1 MKLHVARLSLVAAAL
16 VFLLGFQPAHAAPG
30 ETVIVA
36 LGDSL
41 TAGYGLP
48 QDQSFPAQ
56 LQAAL
61 KARGQNVRIINAG
74 VSGDTATAALQRLDW
89 ALPDDTKAVI
99 VELGGNDALQGIPP
113 EGTKQALAK
122 IIEKVQAKGLPVLLA
137 GMEAPRNMGKEY
149 VKQFH
154 AIYPDLAAQY
164 DVLLYPF
171 FLDGAALH
179 DGLMQRDGIH
189 PNGKGVAVI
198 VAKMMPKVEA
208 LLAEA
213 GATVDK
219 ASVGKAL
226 LEKNCARCHSITATG
241 ASPLAKAPPLR
252 DVYRRFPIQ
261 ELESGFAEGMGS
273 RHRDMPQIQFSTEQ
287 VSAILNYLGSITGVP
302 PSQRPRSDL
311 PEQEAIPP

>member
-1 MKLHVARLSLVAAAL
+1 MKLHIAHMGLLAAAL
-16 VFLLGFQPAHAAPG
+16 VFSLGLQPTCAAPG
-30 ETVIVA
+30 EAVIVA

-41 TAGYGLP
+41 TAGYGLT

-61 KARGQNVRIINAG
+61 QARGYKVRIVNAG

-89 ALPDDTKAVI
+89 ALPDDASAVI

-122 IIEKVQAKGLPVLLA
+122 IIEKVRAKGLPVLLA
-137 GMEAPRNMGKEY
+137 GMESPRNMGKEY
-149 VKQFH
+149 VEAFG

-198 VAKMMPKVEA
+198 VDKIMPKVEE
-208 LLAEA
+208 LLTQAQ
-213 GATVDK
+213 
-219 ASVGKAL
+219 
-226 LEKNCARCHSITATG
+226 
-241 ASPLAKAPPLR
+241 AKA
-252 DVYRRFPIQ
+252 
-261 ELESGFAEGMGS
+261 
-273 RHRDMPQIQFSTEQ
+273 
-287 VSAILNYLGSITGVP
+287 N
-302 PSQRPRSDL
+302 
-311 PEQEAIPP
+311 